1 MSNWKYFARWNS
13 LVGCG
18 GLCRTGSFRS
28 FQQYRFLQASAFG
41 VQVTNGRC
49 KTNNVRTK
57 GRLPASSDPIMLFR
71 LASPIIFR
79 TAESRTFT
87 VFSMV
92 PKYGDVEFKGVNK
105 SSTSEDLKEDTAPEK
120 AEELK
125 PLLEKIKAALG
136 DAVKDVRASS
146 RLAVA
151 LPSSSPKRMSHLRV
165 CAR

>member
-1 MSNWKYFARWNS
+1 MAGAKQTFGPRAVSSWHITARKDAEVPAACW
-13 LVGCG
+13 GCP
-18 GLCRTGSFRS
+18 
-28 FQQYRFLQASAFG
+28 
-41 VQVTNGRC
+41 V
-49 KTNNVRTK
+49 
-57 GRLPASSDPIMLFR
+57 PASSDPIMLFR

-146 RLAVA
+146 RLADS
-151 LPSSSPKRMSHLRV
+151 PSVIVSEEDEPSARMRQMMQAMGQNDMPDL
-165 CAR
+165 